1 MEHVARMIACK
12 AGCPVALNEPLSR
25 HTSFRI
31 GGPADFFVQPG
42 TPAELAGVL
51 AILRDEG
58 IPFFILGNGTN
69 LLASDRG
76 YRGAVIRLEGGFNN
90 YHFSRTMLE
99 AGAAVPLATL
109 AKEACGRGLGGLE
122 FASGI
127 PGTLGGALV
136 MNAGAHGSS
145 LCRVVENADI
155 LGHDLVLHTKTKN
168 EMGLSYRKSELPAGA
183 IVCVVRLRLEPGER
197 AVLEE
202 RRKKYLAFRRE
213 RQPCQ
218 PNAGSIFKNPPND
231 AAGRLLEAAGLK
243 GFRVGGAII
252 SDVHANF
259 IVNTGNATASDV
271 LELIDKA
278 QASVAE
284 KFGVT
289 LELEIKLLG

>member
-12 AGCPVALNEPLSR
+12 TGCPVALSEPLSR

-31 GGPADFFVQPG
+31 GGPADIFVQPG

-51 AILRDEG
+51 TILRDEG
-58 IPFFILGNGTN
+58 IPFFILGSGTN

-90 YHFSRTMLE
+90 YHFDRTMLE

-109 AKEACGRGLGGLE
+109 AIEACGRGLGGLE

-136 MNAGAHGSS
+136 MNAGAHSSS
-145 LCRVVENADI
+145 LCSVVENADI
-155 LGHDLVLHTKTKN
+155 LGHDRVLHTIPKN

-202 RRKKYLAFRRE
+202 RRKMYLAFRRE
-213 RQPCQ
+213 RQPRQ

-243 GFRVGGAII
+243 GLRVGGAMI
-252 SDVHANF
+252 SDLHANF
-259 IVNTGNATASDV
+259 IVNTGNATASNV